1 MHTARRGQQMNH
13 LPGLFIVPD
22 SNNIT
27 LSPQL
32 HLPSTFITSF
42 LLKLEAP
49 ESLLFPIE
57 LTWFNRCLA
66 IPCILFSTPEIEP
79 GDEFYSIESIT
90 DDIKEEIGF
99 TPGINCNMDSEHN
112 SWLYQVDICINA
124 SGSDLI

>member
-1 MHTARRGQQMNH
+1 
-13 LPGLFIVPD
+13 
-22 SNNIT
+22 
-27 LSPQL
+27 
-32 HLPSTFITSF
+32 
-42 LLKLEAP
+42 
-49 ESLLFPIE
+49 
-57 LTWFNRCLA
+57 
-66 IPCILFSTPEIEP
+66 IEP